1 MLEEYLFP
9 VSNITSCAFGG
20 KNLNILYI
28 TTVRAGLSA
37 NQLKQQPFAGGLF
50 RLKTYIQGV
59 QTYKFSG

>member
-20 KNLNILYI
+20 KNLNELYI
-28 TTVRAGLSA
+28 TTVRVGLSV

-50 RLKTYIQGV
+50 RLITRIQGV
-59 QTYKFSG
+59 PTYKFAG